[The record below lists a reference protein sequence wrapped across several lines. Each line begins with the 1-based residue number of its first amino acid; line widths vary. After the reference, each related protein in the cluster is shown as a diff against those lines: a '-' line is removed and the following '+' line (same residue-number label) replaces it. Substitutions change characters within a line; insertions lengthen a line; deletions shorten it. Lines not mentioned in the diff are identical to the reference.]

1 MKFNKLYLPSAQA
14 NGAINRYCLIT
25 GASSGIGLAIAEEF
39 GKLGRN
45 LVLVALPETGLEKIA
60 HDLHH
65 RFGISILTLCLDLTE
80 ENASQKIF
88 DACEDHGLVINVLV
102 NNAGFG
108 NLEVFHD
115 SRLPELQNMMAL
127 NNAALVSLTHQ
138 FIPHLKRSAPSH
150 ILNTGSL
157 ASFFQIPY
165 KAVYSATKSFVYS
178 FSASLRLEL
187 RPDKI
192 YVSCLCP
199 GGTLTSNRFQEIL
212 KKSAGNG
219 SRFLQQPDEV
229 AQTAVREMFR
239 KKFRIVPGLHNKLML
254 FFYELLPERITH
266 WILIAH
272 FKPKKI
278 GT

>member
-1 MKFNKLYLPSAQA
+1 MRSSEIFFESTSPIKSRNF
-14 NGAINRYCLIT
+14 CLIT
-25 GASSGIGLAIAEEF
+25 GASSGIGFSMAEELAKM
-39 GKLGRN
+39 GKS

-60 HDLHH
+60 KSLHEQFH
-65 RFGISILTLCLDLTE
+65 ISVLCISIDLT
-80 ENASQKIF
+80 NSTASSQIYQV
-88 DACEDHGLVINVLV
+88 CEKYNVLVNVLV

-108 NLEVFHD
+108 NLEAFPQ
-115 SRLPELQNMMAL
+115 SNIQELMNMMAL

-138 FIPHLKRSAPSH
+138 FIPHLQKSAPAY

-187 RPDKI
+187 RADQI

-199 GGTLTSNRFQEIL
+199 GGTLTSERFRDIL

-219 SRFLQQPDEV
+219 SRFLQQPKAV
-229 AQTAVREMFR
+229 AQTAVRDMFR
-239 KKFRIVPGLHNKLML
+239 KKFRIVPGMHNKVML
-254 FFYELLPERITH
+254 FFYELLPEQLTS
-266 WILIAH
+266 WILMSH